1 MGALRNLRTWFA
13 NWRLWQAPRQVLI
26 YLAVVEVVAVA
37 ASVGTAV
44 LRPVSGADWARF
56 GVLIVGAAIYIE
68 LTRSIERQREFVAG
82 GPYVDTKS
90 VWSFAAVLVC
100 PPALATLMVVFTYAL
115 AWFRIWPRQRPC
127 PLYRWIF
134 SGATVL
140 LGTQLAVAVLH
151 LGMSHYPGIPTA
163 QLPAGILELGIVAL
177 AGLARFAA
185 NYGLVMVAILLAAP
199 DIRLTKVLENFSDQF
214 LEVAAL
220 GLGLVAATLAMTEPL
235 VLVGVVLAL
244 VALHRGV
251 LLAQF
256 RQAARIDAKTGL
268 YASGWWPQLAERA
281 LDRAKVRGTGLAVL
295 MLDLDH
301 FKNVNT
307 LHGHLGGDQALRAV
321 AQEIASETRDY
332 DMTGRFGGE
341 EFIVFLPEV
350 EPVEVHR
357 IAERIRQR
365 IHGLVVPSGVSS
377 ESITGLTVSIGAAI
391 YPDEGIATL
400 DDLIRAADKALMF
413 AKDSGRNQ
421 TRIANAL

>member
-1 MGALRNLRTWFA
+1 MIEA
-13 NWRLWQAPRQVLI
+13 
-26 YLAVVEVVAVA
+26 VAVI
-37 ASVGTAV
+37 ASAGTAM
-44 LRPVSGADWARF
+44 LLPVSGADWARF
-56 GVLIVGAAIYIE
+56 GVLAVGAAIYIE

-82 GPYVDTKS
+82 AGPYVDTKS

-115 AWFRIWPRQRPC
+115 AWFRIWPRRRPS

-134 SGATVL
+134 SAATVL
-140 LGTQLAVAVLH
+140 CGTQLAVAVLH
-151 LGMSHYPGIPTA
+151 LGMSHYPGIPSA
-163 QLPAGILELGIVAL
+163 QLPAGIIDVGIVAL

-185 NYGLVMVAILLAAP
+185 NYGLVIVAALMASPDLKLAK
-199 DIRLTKVLENFSDQF
+199 LMETFGEQSLEA
-214 LEVAAL
+214 AAL
-220 GLGLVAATLAMTEPL
+220 GLGLVAATLVTLQPV
-235 VLVGVVLAL
+235 VLVGVVIAL
-244 VALHRGV
+244 VALHRCV

-301 FKNVNT
+301 FKDVNT
-307 LHGHLGGDQALRAV
+307 NFGHLGGDEALRAV
-321 AQEIASETRDY
+321 AREIAAETRDY

-350 EPVEVHR
+350 DTSEVHR
-357 IAERIRQR
+357 IAERIRRR
-365 IHGLVVPSGVSS
+365 IHGLAIPNGASD
-377 ESITGLTVSIGAAI
+377 EPITGLTISIGAAI

-400 DDLIRAADKALMF
+400 DDLIRAADKALLL

-421 TRIANAL
+421 TRIANTF